1 MQKQLDNYLCHCLA
15 QQSIKFKAM
24 FGGIGLFYHRAMF
37 VLIDEHRVYLRGGG
51 ALNTTFERYQCKRFM
66 QVKKTVSVT
75 VNYYDVTDIFINDR
89 ALFMLMESLSK
100 HQSRV
105 DKVGVKHRE
114 KRIRDLPNMR
124 LTLERMITKSGVSDI
139 ESFRALGAVEVYRRV
154 EALYGQQVNDTLLLK
169 FAGALQGVHWQLL
182 SDECKEEL
190 SASLS
195 HTHKKAASN
204 NAADH

>member
-51 ALNTTFERYQCKRFM
+51 ALNASFERYQCVRYT
-66 QVKKTVSVT
+66 QVKKTVRVA
-75 VNYYDVTDIFINDR
+75 VDYYDVTEIFQKDR
-89 ALFMLMESLSK
+89 ALFMQLEALAK

-105 DKVGVKHRE
+105 DKVGVKHKE

-124 LTLERMITKSGVSDI
+124 LTLERMVTKSGVSDI
-139 ESFRALGAVEVYRRV
+139 ESFRELGAVEVYRRV
-154 EALYGQQVNDTLLLK
+154 EAIYGQQVNDALLFK

-190 SASLS
+190 SVSLS
-195 HTHKKAASN
+195 RTHKKAASN